1 MGRLNVTRTQVRS
14 GTARDASKLGRKV
27 TRPAFGATMRRT
39 SRVGHSRGPELNFY
53 HRRFAS
59 FRRTSDRAPGQA
71 IAEFALVW
79 PIFVVVVMALLE
91 FGIAFNNLLTVNYA
105 ARNSALLGAEAGD
118 QSCADVIILNS
129 IEKDT
134 SPPANRNEI
143 QTVLV
148 YYSDR
153 NGNQLADGGL
163 SGQNTYSRNPAGAP
177 LTCTYFGTA
186 LSVPYQLVG
195 TAGYPYQDQTAA
207 NTPGDRCVV
216 LKGCTSL
223 TTNQGTA
230 GHTTLDTIGVR
241 IIYRYSFVT
250 PLSSAISLLQGSGNF
265 NGGQWTFT
273 QQSVMRMEPIL

>member
-1 MGRLNVTRTQVRS
+1 MGN
-14 GTARDASKLGRKV
+14 
-27 TRPAFGATMRRT
+27 
-39 SRVGHSRGPELNFY
+39 SRGPGLSFY
-53 HRRFAS
+53 HRRFAAL
-59 FRRTSDRAPGQA
+59 RRASGRAPGQA

-79 PIFVVVVMALLE
+79 PIFVVVLMALLE

-134 SPPANRNEI
+134 SPPANRSEI
-143 QTVLV
+143 QSVIV

-153 NGNQLADGGL
+153 NGNQLLDGGL
-163 SGQNTYSRNPAGAP
+163 NGKNTYARNTAGSP
-177 LTCTYFGTA
+177 LTCNYFGTA

-195 TAGYPYQDQTAA
+195 PAGYPYQDQTAA

-230 GHTTLDTIGVR
+230 GHATLDTIGVR
-241 IIYRYSFVT
+241 IIYQYAFVT
-250 PLSSAISLLQGSGNF
+250 PLSTAISLLQGTGNF